1 MENQMVWQDEYN
13 IGVEV
18 IDQEHQRLF
27 KIINRLLAYDDDKS

>member
-18 IDQEHQRLF
+18 ID
-27 KIINRLLAYDDDKS
+27 KSRRVPFMCLPAAHGRR